1 LFIIDRLGSFEGGD
15 RTGGRCVD
23 MP

>member
-1 LFIIDRLGSFEGGD
+1 LFIIDRLGLFEGGD